1 MDFRR
6 IIPRMHGATSIW
18 FASMV
23 LSLPELSP
31 VEFFASL
38 SVFFAVAA
46 GHNVIF
52 KGKADVSDYA
62 VLLVTTSLIA
72 ITAIWNHEIILY
84 AVPLLLSF
92 VFRKDFRKY
101 VIFSS
106 LLTTIPASYISDV
119 LAFLAFI
126 SFAFAG
132 VLLADSFIYS
142 DRRTA
147 VAGIVQYSIV
157 ALATYPVLAVFT
169 IALVLPFFVRMNLKS
184 LGLYLLA
191 SVTTVA
197 ISLLLII
204 YHV

>member
-1 MDFRR
+1 MDFRK

-23 LSLPELSP
+23 LALPELTP
-31 VEFFASL
+31 IELLASL

-52 KGKADVSDYA
+52 KGKAGVGDYA
-62 VLLVTTSLIA
+62 VLVTAASLIA
-72 ITAIWNHEIILY
+72 ITATWNHAIVLY
-84 AVPLLLSF
+84 SIPLLLSIA
-92 VFRKDFRKY
+92 FRKDFRKY

-106 LLTTIPASYISDV
+106 LLTTIPASYLSEV
-119 LAFLAFI
+119 PAFLAFV

-147 VAGIVQYSIV
+147 IAGIAQYSAV
-157 ALATYPVLAVFT
+157 SFATYPVLSIFT
-169 IALVLPFFVRMNLKS
+169 LALALPFFVRMSLKS

-191 SVTTVA
+191 SVTLNAV
-197 ISLLLII
+197 SLLLII

>member
-18 FASMV
+18 LASMV

-31 VEFFASL
+31 IEFLASL

-52 KGKADVSDYA
+52 KGKAEAGDYA
-62 VLLVTTSLIA
+62 VLLVSSSLIA
-72 ITAIWNHEIILY
+72 VTAIWNQIILFY
-84 AVPLLLSF
+84 SVPLLLSLA
-92 VFRKDFRKY
+92 FRKDFRKY

-106 LLTTIPASYISDV
+106 SLTTIPASYISDIP
-119 LAFLAFI
+119 AFLAFV

-142 DRRTA
+142 DRKTA
-147 VAGIVQYSIV
+147 IAGVLQYSIV
-157 ALATYPVLAVFT
+157 AVMTCPVLTVFT
-169 IALVLPFFVRMNLKS
+169 LALVLPFFVRMSLKS

-191 SVTTVA
+191 SITINA